1 MKTHVEVSSQ
11 RRKGRRAQLGAPSNL
26 RYKLMSAHLSK
37 DLRKKYN
44 VRALP
49 VRKDDE
55 VTVVR
60 GTHKGTKGKVSSVYR
75 KRWVI
80 QIEKLTRTKANGMP
94 YQIPIRASQCII
106 TKPYLNEDRKQ
117 LLARKASAKVSTK
130 GKGEK
135 HTTESTKKAD

>member
-1 MKTHVEVSSQ
+1 
-11 RRKGRRAQLGAPSNL
+11 
-26 RYKLMSAHLSK
+26 MSAHLSK

-60 GTHKGTKGKVSSVYR
+60 GIIIKLSIGTHKGTKGKVSSVYR

-80 QIEKLTRTKANGMP
+80 QIEKLTRTKANGKFNNFIVGMP
-94 YQIPIRASQCII
+94 Y
-106 TKPYLNEDRKQ
+106 
-117 LLARKASAKVSTK
+117 
-130 GKGEK
+130 
-135 HTTESTKKAD
+135 

>member
-1 MKTHVEVSSQ
+1 MKTHIEVSSSSS
-11 RRKGRRAQLGAPSNL
+11 KGKRAHFGAPSNI

-60 GTHKGTKGKVSSVYR
+60 GIIKFECRHTQGN
-75 KRWVI
+75 KR
-80 QIEKLTRTKANGMP
+80 
-94 YQIPIRASQCII
+94 
-106 TKPYLNEDRKQ
+106 
-117 LLARKASAKVSTK
+117 
-130 GKGEK
+130 
-135 HTTESTKKAD
+135 

>member
-1 MKTHVEVSSQ
+1 MKTHIEVSSQ
-11 RRKGRRAQLGAPSNL
+11 RRKGRRAQLGAPSNI

-60 GTHKGTKGKVSSVYR
+60 GINIIIM
-75 KRWVI
+75 KRH
-80 QIEKLTRTKANGMP
+80 
-94 YQIPIRASQCII
+94 S
-106 TKPYLNEDRKQ
+106 
-117 LLARKASAKVSTK
+117 
-130 GKGEK
+130 
-135 HTTESTKKAD
+135 